1 MLAPS
6 LSFKFRN
13 EPNKMQSAA
22 LSAMLTDFCQLF
34 NACLEQRIDA
44 WRRSSL
50 YGSSSLTT
58 FSWIGAPSPRMR
70 IEGSSSGRST
80 TMRTITLEE
89 HFATPRFLDGPG
101 RELKQQ
107 AEKFSNARALR
118 LIPQLCDLGDKRIAE
133 MDAAGIDM
141 QIVSLTAP
149 GVEQLEAAEAIALA
163 AETNDFV
170 ADAIKKHPGR
180 FGAFAALPTAVPD
193 KAAQE
198 LDRRVRGQKF
208 AGAIINGHNRG
219 RYLDDK
225 FFWPILESAEQLGA
239 TIYLHPTRPPQPVID
254 ASFSGFS
261 PETSE
266 MFSGPG
272 WGWHIETA
280 VHVIRLILGGVF
292 DRFPKL
298 QIVIGHLGEGIPGM
312 FQRLD
317 IMAPAVTKLKRPV
330 TAYLR
335 ENIHYTFSGFF
346 FPPTFLALLLELGG
360 VDRMMFSVDHP
371 YQSMA
376 EGRAFLEQLPVSTAD
391 KERIAHGNAEKLFK
405 L

>member
-1 MLAPS
+1 
-6 LSFKFRN
+6 
-13 EPNKMQSAA
+13 
-22 LSAMLTDFCQLF
+22 
-34 NACLEQRIDA
+34 
-44 WRRSSL
+44 
-50 YGSSSLTT
+50 
-58 FSWIGAPSPRMR
+58 
-70 IEGSSSGRST
+70 
-80 TMRTITLEE
+80 MRTITLEE

-101 RELKQQ
+101 RDLKEQ
-107 AEKFSNARALR
+107 AEKFNNARALK

-149 GVEQLEAAEAIALA
+149 GVEQLEIAEAIEVA

-170 ADAIKKHPGR
+170 AGAIKKHPTR
-180 FGAFAALPTAVPD
+180 FGGFAALPTGAPD
-193 KAAQE
+193 KAAADLE
-198 LDRRVRGQKF
+198 RRVREQKF
-208 AGAIINGHNRG
+208 AGAVINGHNRG

-225 FFWPILESAEQLGA
+225 FYWPILECAEKLGA
-239 TIYLHPTRPPQPVID
+239 PIYLHPTKPPQPVID
-254 ASFSGFS
+254 ASFGGFS
-261 PETSE
+261 PLVSE
-266 MFSGPG
+266 IFSGPG

-298 QIVIGHLGEGIPGM
+298 QIVIGHQGEGLASM

-317 IMAPAVTKLKRPV
+317 VMAPEVTKLKRPV

-335 ENIHYTFSGFF
+335 DNVHYTFSGFN
-346 FPPTFLALLLELGG
+346 FPATFLSLLLELGG
-360 VDRMMFSVDHP
+360 VDRIMFSVDHP

-376 EGRAFLEQLPVSTAD
+376 KGLAFLEQLPVSAAD
-391 KERIAHGNAEKLFK
+391 RERIAHGNAEKLFR

>member
-1 MLAPS
+1 
-6 LSFKFRN
+6 
-13 EPNKMQSAA
+13 
-22 LSAMLTDFCQLF
+22 
-34 NACLEQRIDA
+34 
-44 WRRSSL
+44 
-50 YGSSSLTT
+50 
-58 FSWIGAPSPRMR
+58 
-70 IEGSSSGRST
+70 
-80 TMRTITLEE
+80 MRTITLEE
-89 HFATPRFLDGPG
+89 HFATPGFLDGPG
-101 RELKQQ
+101 RDLKEQ
-107 AEKFSNARALR
+107 ARQLGGRAER
-118 LIPQLCDLGDKRIAE
+118 LMRDLCDIGEGRIAQ

-141 QIVSLTAP
+141 QVVSLTAP
-149 GVEQLEAAEAIALA
+149 GVEQLEAAEAVELA
-163 AETNDFV
+163 RDTND
-170 ADAIKKHPGR
+170 ALGEAIAKQPTRLSG
-180 FGAFAALPTAVPD
+180 FAALPTASPD

-198 LDRRVRGQKF
+198 LERRVRGQKF

-219 RYLDDK
+219 RYLDNK

-239 TIYLHPTRPPQPVID
+239 PIYLHPTRPPQPVID

-261 PETSE
+261 PLVSET
-266 MFSGPG
+266 FSGPG

-292 DRFPKL
+292 DRFPNL
-298 QIVIGHLGEGIPGM
+298 QIAIGHLGEGLPGM

-317 IMAPAVTKLKRPV
+317 VMAPAVTKLKRPV

-376 EGRAFLEQLPVSTAD
+376 EGRAFLEQLPVSAAD